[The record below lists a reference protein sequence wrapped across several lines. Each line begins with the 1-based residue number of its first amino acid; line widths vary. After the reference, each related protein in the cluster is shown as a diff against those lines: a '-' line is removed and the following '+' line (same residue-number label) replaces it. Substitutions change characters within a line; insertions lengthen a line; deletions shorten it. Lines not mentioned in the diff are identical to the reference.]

1 MKLYYSPGACSLASH
16 IVLSESGLA
25 YETESVDLR
34 SSPHKTTSGQ
44 CLTEISS
51 KGYVPVLQLSDG
63 TVLTE
68 GAAILQYIA
77 DQVPEKKLV
86 PENGSIDRYHLQ
98 GWLNFI
104 ATEIHKGFG
113 PLWYPG
119 SSQEVKNMAIERLNK
134 RFSLLEQQ
142 LGSQDYLM
150 GSFSV
155 ADAYLFTCLNWTGHL
170 KVSLDSWP
178 LLQAYQQR
186 VAARPHVQQAMKEEG
201 LI

>member
-1 MKLYYSPGACSLASH
+1 MKLYYTPGACSLASH
-16 IVLSESGLA
+16 IVLVASGLA
-25 YETESVDLR
+25 YETESVDLG
-34 SSPHKTTSGQ
+34 STPHKTASGQ

-77 DQVPEKKLV
+77 DRVPAKKLA

-113 PLWYPG
+113 PLWYSG
-119 SSQEVKNMAIERLNK
+119 SSQEVKDMAIERLSK

-142 LGSQDYLM
+142 LGSQEYLM

-155 ADAYLFTCLNWTGHL
+155 VDAYLFTCLNWTGHL
-170 KVSLDSWP
+170 KVSLDNWP
-178 LLQAYQQR
+178 VLQAYQKR
-186 VAARPHVQQAMKEEG
+186 VAARADVQQAMKEEG